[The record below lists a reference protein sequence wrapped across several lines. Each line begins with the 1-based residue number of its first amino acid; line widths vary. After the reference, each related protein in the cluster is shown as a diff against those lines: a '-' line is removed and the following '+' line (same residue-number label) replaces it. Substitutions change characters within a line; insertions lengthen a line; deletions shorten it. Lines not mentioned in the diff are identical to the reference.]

1 MATAHQKQHTRGQ
14 QTTVADYIDS
24 AAEAVPDSTW
34 AIVPRSSSS
43 LDEGW
48 HHVTFADLARAVN
61 NMSRWIERTC
71 GVAEHVGQ
79 TMGYMG

>member
-1 MATAHQKQHTRGQ
+1 MAASQ
-14 QTTVADYIDS
+14 QQQEQQQRAVPDYVD
-24 AAEAVPDSTW
+24 AAATSIPDSTW

-48 HHVTFADLARAVN
+48 HHFTFADLARAVD
-61 NMSRWIERTC
+61 SLARWIERTC
-71 GVAEHVGQ
+71 GVAEHQGQ